1 MNYKKYV
8 CPPRFLSNFF
18 NTVTKTLRIYVLFYN
33 YIYIINN

>member
-8 CPPRFLSNFF
+8 CPSNFLLSFF
-18 NTVTKTLRIYVLFYN
+18 NTITKTLRIYVLFYN